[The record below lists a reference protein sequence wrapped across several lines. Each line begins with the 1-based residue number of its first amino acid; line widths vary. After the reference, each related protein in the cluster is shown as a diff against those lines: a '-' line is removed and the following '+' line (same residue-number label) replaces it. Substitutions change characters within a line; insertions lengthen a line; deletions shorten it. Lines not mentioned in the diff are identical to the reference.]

1 MMHSSINYR
10 SIVYRTL
17 SYRPMP
23 IAHCPSPIV
32 HRPSSI
38 AGSKG
43 LQYDYPKGDGRWAM
57 VLKSVQYEGGVFLY
71 PVKF

>member
-10 SIVYRTL
+10 SIVYGIPHVVL
-17 SYRPMP
+17 SPN
-23 IAHCPSPIV
+23 A
-32 HRPSSI
+32 HRPSPI

-43 LQYDYPKGDGRWAM
+43 LQYDCPKGDGRWAM

-71 PVKF
+71 PVK